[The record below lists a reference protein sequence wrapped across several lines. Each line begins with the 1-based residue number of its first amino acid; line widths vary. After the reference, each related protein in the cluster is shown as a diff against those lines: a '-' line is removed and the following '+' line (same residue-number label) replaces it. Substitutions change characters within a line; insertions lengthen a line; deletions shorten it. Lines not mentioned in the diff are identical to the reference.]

1 MTAIARSYAVLLFT
15 LGALLLV
22 GGIWLA
28 TIGGSPYYLI
38 AGTALMMVAWRTW
51 MRDARAATGFAIVLV
66 VTAGWALAEV
76 GTAAWPLFGRL
87 FALSVLGLPLVAIVS
102 RQRRANQVAMAV
114 PWLFIAL
121 IVLRLLLPPQAS
133 VIALPTPIA
142 FTSDVAGEQWSSW
155 GGDAGGLRYST
166 LSEITPDNV
175 AKLVPAWD
183 YRTGIPAD
191 GKLGN
196 LEVTPIA
203 IGDRLY
209 LCNNMSMVDALDP
222 DTGRRLWR
230 FDPRIDVTGIA
241 NRTCRGVAFAKAG
254 SGICA
259 ERIIVATLDAALWAL
274 DAKTGR
280 ACAGFGVGGRVDL
293 SIGMGNISGGYYY
306 PTSAPT
312 IVRDKIIIGV
322 WVTDGQRT
330 QSPPGVVRAYDL
342 KRGTLAWSWDIGRPG
357 VTTAPRGTATY
368 VAGTPNVWAPP
379 SSDEALGLVFLP
391 TGNAGPDYFNPE
403 RSAAAEYFAS
413 SVVALDATT
422 GVVRWRFQT
431 VHHDVWD
438 YDVGSQPTLVDIPLH
453 GRSIPALVQ
462 ATKRGQIFVL
472 DRRTGRPVVP
482 VIERAVPQRRYLNE
496 QLSPT
501 QPFSAEPSVAGPLL
515 TEASMWGLTP
525 LDQLWCRI
533 RFRQARY
540 EGEMTPPGLM
550 PSIEYPG
557 FMGAVSW
564 GSIAIDPRRSV
575 AIVNATRMP
584 TWHRLVPRAE
594 ADRLGLRPRGEPG
607 AKPRPGYWPQLGV
620 AFAVYAAG
628 FLSPLGVPCSAPP
641 YGTLSAIDLRK
652 RQILWERPF
661 GSARDSGPFGLR
673 SGLPLEMGVPN
684 AGGAIVTASGL
695 IFIAATQTENLHAL
709 SLADGRTLWQSRLP
723 AGGQA
728 TPMTFRSVRT
738 GRQYVVVAAGGK
750 SLLRTRL
757 GDHLLAYRL
766 P

>member
-1 MTAIARSYAVLLFT
+1 
-15 LGALLLV
+15 
-22 GGIWLA
+22 
-28 TIGGSPYYLI
+28 
-38 AGTALMMVAWRTW
+38 
-51 MRDARAATGFAIVLV
+51 
-66 VTAGWALAEV
+66 
-76 GTAAWPLFGRL
+76 
-87 FALSVLGLPLVAIVS
+87 
-102 RQRRANQVAMAV
+102 
-114 PWLFIAL
+114 
-121 IVLRLLLPPQAS
+121 
-133 VIALPTPIA
+133 
-142 FTSDVAGEQWSSW
+142 
-155 GGDAGGLRYST
+155 
-166 LSEITPDNV
+166 
-175 AKLVPAWD
+175 
-183 YRTGIPAD
+183 
-191 GKLGN
+191 
-196 LEVTPIA
+196 
-203 IGDRLY
+203 
-209 LCNNMSMVDALDP
+209 MVDALDP

-274 DAKTGR
+274 DPKTGR

-312 IVRDKIIIGV
+312 IVRDKIIIGG

-342 KRGTLAWSWDIGRPG
+342 KRGTLAWSWDTGRPG
-357 VTTAPRGTATY
+357 VTTAPRGTAKY

-575 AIVNATRMP
+575 AIVSATRMP
-584 TWHRLVPRAE
+584 TCIAWFRVQRPIGLACVHAVSRVPSPDLATGHSSVSILLCTPLASCRRLACRARHHLMERSVPSTCAS
-594 ADRLGLRPRGEPG
+594 DRFCGNAHSGARGTVD
-607 AKPRPGYWPQLGV
+607 YSD
-620 AFAVYAAG
+620 YAAVCHWRWA
-628 FLSPLGVPCSAPP
+628 FPMLAAQSSPQV
-641 YGTLSAIDLRK
+641 D
-652 RQILWERPF
+652 
-661 GSARDSGPFGLR
+661 
-673 SGLPLEMGVPN
+673 
-684 AGGAIVTASGL
+684 
-695 IFIAATQTENLHAL
+695 
-709 SLADGRTLWQSRLP
+709 
-723 AGGQA
+723 
-728 TPMTFRSVRT
+728 
-738 GRQYVVVAAGGK
+738 
-750 SLLRTRL
+750 
-757 GDHLLAYRL
+757 
-766 P
+766 